1 MLNSSYN
8 LNRLGSPTAGD
19 LINTSVFDA
28 CGGSGNY
35 FKPSPPFNM
44 YDPNLQSYACNPPLN
59 SLVHQAAHHQSST
72 HLPRRRYS
80 IGGLPTATT
89 NEYLN
94 LQHQTLAAAAAA
106 AGDAHLSNLL
116 NEAKTSITR
125 SSQILSRGED
135 LSGDIMLSAAAGDVI
150 ADLSHRHHLL
160 NGDLDITGANILN
173 QLPITYS
180 SQPNIYYS
188 QPNYTNSHMST
199 DLYLSR
205 FKRAMAPTAYGS
217 GGLMG
222 IGGGGLGVGGGI
234 AGIGSGCNAASTLNW
249 GAQKSQTLTNPIL
262 TAYTNPYFNS
272 THQTNVMN
280 YNSATSHSLPYSS
293 YNPPPSTSLPQQQ
306 FYHHPSQ
313 SISTMYPKYNQPPPP
328 YSSVLSQTQQQ
339 QQQQQQYHRPLH
351 YTSNPVISQS
361 SNYYFKHPTSHQ
373 YHSKIFTQQ
382 PTNAASIAQTSTSAS
397 YLHHQNQHPYS
408 GYSNQHFDHLN
419 NSNCYSKLDL
429 VDYTKQ
435 SEQTKRQVSFNIDV
449 DTLSITS

>member
-28 CGGSGNY
+28 YGGSANY

-44 YDPNLQSYACNPPLN
+44 YDPNMQSYASACNPMN
-59 SLVHQAAHHQSST
+59 STQ
-72 HLPRRRYS
+72 LPRRRYS

-89 NEYLN
+89 NEYMH
-94 LQHQTLAAAAAA
+94 LQQLPHLHPTTGVAPMVA
-106 AGDAHLSNLL
+106 DAHLSNLL

-135 LSGDIMLSAAAGDVI
+135 LTGDIMLSAAAGDVI
-150 ADLSHRHHLL
+150 ADMSHRHLI
-160 NGDLDITGANILN
+160 NDLDITGANILN
-173 QLPITYS
+173 QMPITYS
-180 SQPNIYYS
+180 SQPNIFYS

-205 FKRAMAPTAYGS
+205 FKRSMAPTAYGS
-217 GGLMG
+217 GGGLG
-222 IGGGGLGVGGGI
+222 QLGGSIGGGVGGF
-234 AGIGSGCNAASTLNW
+234 NTASTLNW
-249 GAQKSQTLTNPIL
+249 GANKSHFTNPIL

-272 THQTNVMN
+272 NNIQSNTMN
-280 YNSATSHSLPYSS
+280 YNSHSLPYNNS
-293 YNPPPSTSLPQQQ
+293 YTQQQ
-306 FYHHPSQ
+306 QYHQQQQMYHHPSQ
-313 SISTMYPKYNQPPPP
+313 PISTMYPKYNQPPPP
-328 YSSVLSQTQQQ
+328 YSSVLSSTHNQQNPINPMNSTF
-339 QQQQQQYHRPLH
+339 HRPLH

-361 SNYYFKHPTSHQ
+361 SNYYFKHPSNTTTHHPI
-373 YHSKIFTQQ
+373 HSKFFN
-382 PTNAASIAQTSTSAS
+382 PSASIAQTSTSAS

>member
-28 CGGSGNY
+28 VGGSGNY
-35 FKPSPPFNM
+35 FKPSPPFNT
-44 YDPNLQSYACNPPLN
+44 YDPNLTYNPMN
-59 SLVHQAAHHQSST
+59 STA
-72 HLPRRRYS
+72 LPRRRYS
-80 IGGLPTATT
+80 IGGLPSASTT
-89 NEYLN
+89 EYLN
-94 LQHQTLAAAAAA
+94 LQQTT
-106 AGDAHLSNLL
+106 DAHLSNLL

-135 LSGDIMLSAAAGDVI
+135 LTGDIMLSAAAGDVI
-150 ADLSHRHHLL
+150 ADLSHKHMYNEYDL
-160 NGDLDITGANILN
+160 NGAIIGANILN
-173 QLPITYS
+173 QMPITYS

-199 DLYLSR
+199 DMYMSR
-205 FKRAMAPTAYGS
+205 FKRSTAPYGS
-217 GGLMG
+217 ISG
-222 IGGGGLGVGGGI
+222 
-234 AGIGSGCNAASTLNW
+234 GIGSNTVGMPSTLNYTL
-249 GAQKSQTLTNPIL
+249 GAKSHLTNPIL

-272 THQTNVMN
+272 TLNTNVMN
-280 YNSATSHSLPYSS
+280 YNANCHSLPYNNYQQS
-293 YNPPPSTSLPQQQ
+293 YNHPLHHQTST
-306 FYHHPSQ
+306 YN
-313 SISTMYPKYNQPPPP
+313 PKYNQPPPP
-328 YSSVLSQTQQQ
+328 YTATIHHQQQ
-339 QQQQQQYHRPLH
+339 QQPSVTQYFHRPLH

-361 SNYYFKHPTSHQ
+361 SNYYFKHPQ
-373 YHSKIFTQQ
+373 YHQFHSKM
-382 PTNAASIAQTSTSAS
+382 TNPNATSIAQTSTSAS